1 MKTAIKFGF
10 FFLLIFMIFSCK
22 KETVSV
28 EPVISIIGK
37 WKFTKHVTNSSADK
51 ADFEHFAQLQRCGID
66 FIYEFKN
73 DNSYIISGK
82 NYCTG
87 KIVAELN
94 KNGYSVIG
102 NVLKL
107 GDVKGVITFS
117 GNEMVFDTET
127 TGIWTFTRQ

>member
-1 MKTAIKFGF
+1 MKTTNKFSF

-28 EPVISIIGK
+28 EPVVSIIGK
-37 WKFTKHVTNSSADK
+37 WKFTKHITNTSANKD
-51 ADFEHFAQLQRCGID
+51 DFERFAKLQRCGID

-82 NYCTG
+82 DYCTG
-87 KIVAELN
+87 KIVAEEE

-102 NVLKL
+102 KVIKF
-107 GDVKGVITFS
+107 GDIKGIITFS
-117 GNEMVFDTET
+117 GNDMVFDTET